1 MFLLKS
7 IILHFNWKIK
17 AAFIQREHCWHSI
30 IFHSLLILQK
40 QPNQSLSSPH
50 YTKLSFYHT
59 NQVMSSLF
67 TTLHLG
73 KSPNI
78 ECSQKKRYVIWSL
91 PTSWPHLIHVSQLHY
106 SNACSCLSSLHLS
119 FLLAGMFPPFIWLTL
134 SCHSV
139 SLRGL
144 IFRGIL
150 PRLPYLKQLFWF
162 PLPVI
167 LPFAFLVFF
176 TVIIIWNY
184 LVWLPNF
191 FRLLL

>member
-1 MFLLKS
+1 MCTEVALLTYHINDPINARKIRSREMFLLKS

-78 ECSQKKRYVIWSL
+78 ECSQKSPMWSGPCLLLDLTLYTSLNFTTVMLVLASVLFTCHFYLLECSL
-91 PTSWPHLIHVSQLHY
+91 PSYGWLFHAIQSHWEVSF
-106 SNACSCLSSLHLS
+106 SEES
-119 FLLAGMFPPFIWLTL
+119 FPDYPI
-134 SCHSV
+134 
-139 SLRGL
+139 
-144 IFRGIL
+144 
-150 PRLPYLKQLFWF
+150 
-162 PLPVI
+162 
-167 LPFAFLVFF
+167 
-176 TVIIIWNY
+176 
-184 LVWLPNF
+184 
-191 FRLLL
+191 